1 MQQDKTPMPD
11 VDDFDPNV
19 DPGANR
25 GTGRKRDSNDDGLTD
40 EDVPLPPDV
49 EDRNAIEEPDPT
61 PPAVEDPNND
71 PKQIVSSVL

>member
-11 VDDFDPNV
+11 VDDFDSNV

-25 GTGRKRDSNDDGLTD
+25 GIGKKRDSDDGATD

-49 EDRNAIEEPDPT
+49 KDRESIEEPDPEPAPVEEPFV
-61 PPAVEDPNND
+61 PPP
-71 PKQIVSSVL
+71 PPIL